1 MVTWQNITEF
11 NSIYGTGDKVKNKIF
26 IKVSNADD
34 CEFLV
39 QNLSSIDTASL
50 IFLANDNYRQII
62 AKNQLYSLKMSD
74 FTALQAEVNA
84 LEGRVDNLDAY
95 IGYVSELETTQKI
108 VVKAINELYDLVG
121 TESVAYQI
129 SEAIED
135 VQSQIDTNK
144 SDIQDLQARTIT
156 LKTATGENILNI
168 DYSADVDGENNPTG
182 GITYT
187 LSTVTA
193 ALDSEINEKID
204 NALSLDSNQE
214 SIKVLKQ
221 LAYEIGYFKTE
232 GVAYWENED
241 GVAYSVIDVI
251 MSKLNGQM
259 TQEEIEAELAEKIEN
274 ININNVAGTI
284 TDKIAYVTL
293 DTDNILVDEEIARP
307 IVPQDG
313 SISYS
318 NMTVSDAIR
327 ILNSNINEAIQ
338 NAGVTGLTQGDGV
351 ILQSPVKTGEA
362 YQGNVLVKATGET
375 VKLAYNISYI
385 SDADVSTMSVTDAI
399 AILAQKINTNS
410 DRLDGHDTRLD
421 TAEQDIT
428 DIKDDITKLQSNM
441 SYLEWTEIN

>member
-1 MVTWQNITEF
+1 MATWTNITEF
-11 NSIYGTGDKVKNKIF
+11 NSIYGTGDKVRNKIF

-39 QNLSSIDTASL
+39 QNLSGIDTASL

-144 SDIQDLQARTIT
+144 ADIRDLQARTIT
-156 LKTATGENILNI
+156 LKTATGEQILNI
-168 DYSADVDGENNPTG
+168 EYSADVDGENNPTG

-193 ALDSEINEKID
+193 ALDSEINDKID
-204 NALSLDSNQE
+204 SALSLDSNQDA
-214 SIKVLKQ
+214 IKILKQ
-221 LAYEIGYFKTE
+221 LAYEIGYFKTDE
-232 GVAYWENED
+232 SSYWVNPD
-241 GVAYSVIDVI
+241 GVAYSVIDII
-251 MSKLNGQM
+251 MDKLNGQM
-259 TQEEIEAELAEKIEN
+259 TQAEIEAELAEKIEN
-274 ININNVAGTI
+274 ININGIAGTVS
-284 TDKIAYVTL
+284 DNIAYVTL
-293 DTDNILVDEEIARP
+293 NTDNILVDEEIARP

-318 NMTVSDAIR
+318 DMTVSDAIR
-327 ILNSNINEAIQ
+327 ILNANIDEAIQ
-338 NAGVTGLTQGDGV
+338 NAGVTGLTQGEGV
-351 ILQSPVKTGEA
+351 ILQSTTKTGEA
-362 YQGNVLVKATGET
+362 YQGNVTVKATGET

-385 SDADVSTMSVTDAI
+385 SGEDVSTMSVTDAI

-410 DRLDGHDTRLD
+410 DRLDSHDTRLD

-428 DIKDDITKLQSNM
+428 DIKDDILELQTNM

>member
-1 MVTWQNITEF
+1 MATWANITEF
-11 NSIYGTGDKVKNKIF
+11 NTLYGSGNKVKNKIF
-26 IKVSNADD
+26 IKVSNAED

-39 QNLSSIDTASL
+39 QNLSGIDTASL

-156 LKTATGENILNI
+156 LKTATGEQILNI

-204 NALSLDSNQE
+204 SALSLDSNQE

-232 GVAYWENED
+232 GTAYWENED

-259 TQEEIEAELAEKIEN
+259 TQQEIEAELAEKIEN
-274 ININNVAGTI
+274 ININGIAGTVS
-284 TDKIAYVTL
+284 DNIAYVTL

-327 ILNSNINEAIQ
+327 ILNGNINEAIQ
-338 NAGVTGLTQGDGV
+338 NAGVTGLRQGEGV
-351 ILQSPVKTGEA
+351 ILQSATKTGEA
-362 YQGNVLVKATGET
+362 YQGEVTVKATGET

-385 SDADVSTMSVTDAI
+385 SGEDVSTMSVTDAI

-428 DIKDDITKLQSNM
+428 DIKDDILELQTNM

>member
-1 MVTWQNITEF
+1 MATWQNITEF

-26 IKVSNADD
+26 IKVSKAED

-39 QNLSSIDTASL
+39 QNLSGIDTASL

-156 LKTATGENILNI
+156 LKTATGEQILNI
-168 DYSADVDGENNPTG
+168 EYSADVDGENNPTG
-182 GITYT
+182 DITYT
-187 LSTVTA
+187 LSTVTS
-193 ALDSEINEKID
+193 ALDSEINDKID

-338 NAGVTGLTQGDGV
+338 NAGVTGLTQGEGV
-351 ILQSPVKTGEA
+351 ILQSPVKTGDA

-385 SDADVSTMSVTDAI
+385 SDADVSTMTVTDAI

-421 TAEQDIT
+421 TAEQDIL